1 MKKILIT
8 GCSSGFGFE
17 AAKYLA
23 EKGHHIYAS
32 MRNVNTSNTE
42 AAKTLKDFAA
52 ANNVKI
58 DVVEIDVTSD
68 DSIHTAMQN
77 IPQVDV
83 LINNAGR
90 GFGGPTEGF
99 TTEECMA
106 QLDLNVVGNIR
117 MIKAV
122 LPGMR
127 ARKSG
132 LIIQLSSIAGRLSI
146 PGFGIYCASKWA
158 VEALSESLR
167 LELGPLGIDVVI
179 VQPGPFATNFLPGV
193 VMASDEEV
201 AKAYEHVN
209 AFNEGFANN
218 ANANFEDKNVPTDPM
233 IVVKTF
239 EKLIDAPAGQRP
251 MRTLAGLD
259 FGVQAINDAME
270 PHRKGMLENFGISDW
285 DGVKA

>member
-1 MKKILIT
+1 MKSILIT
-8 GCSSGFGFE
+8 GCSTGFGFE

-23 EKGHHIYAS
+23 EKGHKVYAS
-32 MRNVNTSNTE
+32 MRNTYSKN
-42 AAKTLKDFAA
+42 AKPAKELSDFARSK
-52 ANNVKI
+52 NLHLK
-58 DVVEIDVTSD
+58 VVDLDVTSD
-68 DSIHTAMQN
+68 QSVTDAMKH
-77 IPQVDV
+77 IDDCDV

-99 TTEECMA
+99 TTEECIA

-167 LELGPLGIDVVI
+167 LELGPLGIDVAI

-239 EKLIDAPAGQRP
+239 EKLIDTPAGHRP

-285 DGVKA
+285 DGVKV